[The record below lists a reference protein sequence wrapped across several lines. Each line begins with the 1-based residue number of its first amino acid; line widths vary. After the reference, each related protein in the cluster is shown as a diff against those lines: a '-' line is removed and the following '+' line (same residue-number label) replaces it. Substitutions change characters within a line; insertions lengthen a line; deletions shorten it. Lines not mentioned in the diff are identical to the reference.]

1 MRILKSILFLFSI
14 LWVSIAIGQNRF
26 SIVQFSQHRAFI
38 NPAAITQNTDINAAT
53 VFRKQWVGFQGSP
66 TTSLFDVNGPIRSSN
81 NYAGLSV
88 VGDFLG
94 VNQEIMVSGT
104 YAYKA
109 AIDRYSH
116 ISFALS
122 PSVVFLQSD
131 LAAVNTDFSGDP
143 SFAVNPNAVLP
154 NVRFGAYYDAKYTFI
169 GISSPSLLT
178 NTLPGINGDGGTG
191 FDISNIHYNIIAGYK
206 REFKSKWT
214 FYPSVM
220 YSHAPGVP
228 VQFEITGNMQ
238 FLDKFGGGVSYNT
251 SKVISAMFNINLNG
265 NFKLAYA
272 YSFGFNEVQQYS
284 PGSQE
289 VMLLFGLWNRKKT
302 IINMPKLLEEYK
314 KEHEIVPPKESKPA
328 PTKNKEENKP
338 EGRQPYSG
346 KGD

>member
-1 MRILKSILFLFSI
+1 MRILKSILFVFSI
-14 LWVSIAIGQNRF
+14 LWVSVAIGQNRF

-53 VFRKQWVGFQGSP
+53 VFRKQWVGFDGSP
-66 TTSLFDVNGPIRSSN
+66 TTSLFDVNSPIRSSN

-131 LAAVNTDFSGDP
+131 LASVSTDFSGDP

-154 NVRFGAYYDAKYTFI
+154 NVRFGAYYDTKYTFL

-178 NTLPGINGDGGTG
+178 NSLPGINGDGGTG
-191 FDISNIHYNIIAGYK
+191 FSISEIHYNIIAGYK

-214 FYPSVM
+214 FYPSAM
-220 YSHAPGVP
+220 YSHVPGAPF
-228 VQFEITGNMQ
+228 QIEATANMQ

-251 SKVISAMFNINLNG
+251 SQVISAMFNVNLG

-272 YSFGFNEVQQYS
+272 YSFGFNEIQQYS

-289 VMLLFGLWNRKKT
+289 VMLLFGFWNRKKT
-302 IINMPKLLEEYK
+302 IINMPKLLQEYK
-314 KEHEIVPPKESKPA
+314 KEHELPVKETKPETPKV
-328 PTKNKEENKP
+328 KEEKKP

>member
-1 MRILKSILFLFSI
+1 MRILKSLLFLFSI
-14 LWVSIAIGQNRF
+14 LWVSIAIGQKSF

-53 VFRKQWVGFQGSP
+53 VFRKQWVGFEGSP
-66 TTSLFDVNGPIRSSN
+66 TTSLFDVNSPIRSSN

-131 LAAVNTDFSGDP
+131 LASVSTDFSGDP

-154 NVRFGAYYDAKYTFI
+154 NVRFGVYYDTKYTFL

-178 NTLPGINGDGGTG
+178 NGLTGINGEGGTG

-214 FYPSVM
+214 FYPSAM
-220 YSHAPGVP
+220 YSHAPGAP
-228 VQFEITGNMQ
+228 FQIEATANMQ

-251 SKVISAMFNINLNG
+251 SRVISGMFNINLNG

-272 YSFGFNEVQQYS
+272 YSFGFNEVKQYS

-302 IINMPKLLEEYK
+302 IINMPKLLQEYK
-314 KEHEIVPPKESKPA
+314 KVHELPVKE
-328 PTKNKEENKP
+328 TKTP